1 MIQNEAL
8 DMIIDSLLDRKLGEA
23 ITATDNFLA
32 VHPGISG
39 VGRDD
44 GAGERDRLFAIRTD
58 YQLMADYWRR
68 GYKDPKL
75 PELYDNLLRRMYGL
89 YANIAGSYAVRHT
102 PFLESLHNRARMT
115 ARDWSPQVVR
125 E

>member
-44 GAGERDRLFAIRTD
+44 GAGNET
-58 YQLMADYWRR
+58 
-68 GYKDPKL
+68 GC
-75 PELYDNLLRRMYGL
+75 LLSGPT
-89 YANIAGSYAVRHT
+89 IS
-102 PFLESLHNRARMT
+102 
-115 ARDWSPQVVR
+115 
-125 E
+125 